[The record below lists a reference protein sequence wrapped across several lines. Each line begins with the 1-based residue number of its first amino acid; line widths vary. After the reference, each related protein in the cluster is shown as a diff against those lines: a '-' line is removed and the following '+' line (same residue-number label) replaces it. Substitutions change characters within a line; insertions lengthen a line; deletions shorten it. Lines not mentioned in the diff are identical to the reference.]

1 MPRSSP
7 DLKHRARAV
16 SRRLGLPSFWRWWAD
31 QLAPLIPHQLRN
43 TVARMRSR
51 PVLAFDAQEAVLL
64 VPKVA
69 NNRLKYKETAR
80 IPLTSDAD
88 ATDTAGRAAIDAL
101 ATGNGGRTGRPRVVV
116 ALAPEQVLR
125 KTIDLPAA
133 VEENLVQVL
142 TYDLDRHTPF
152 KPEEVYFDAS
162 IVGRDPVKKEL
173 RVDWAAA
180 LKSVV
185 GELRRRAEGWGATV
199 VAVTPDRPEGGAQPV
214 RMPLN
219 LLPLAERP
227 NTGAGR
233 GWEIWVPLGLIA
245 GAALIATALPLW
257 QKRGYA
263 IALQQQAMQ
272 QRGQADA
279 SNALREQLDRLTG
292 DYNFALSK
300 KYAFPSA
307 LQSVEDVTKLLP
319 DDTWLTQ
326 LEVKNTAKGKEP
338 KREIVVRGESAN
350 AGRLISL
357 FEDSKLFSEA
367 APRSPTT
374 KIQPGPGE
382 IFDLGAQLKPLPP
395 PAPVQ
400 VAILVGESA
409 VPATPAGSA
418 PSAAP
423 ASTTPASAATSLPTT
438 TPAPAVP
445 PVRSDAPAAAI
456 AAPAAAPPVRS
467 GAPAAAIAAP
477 VPPPPARSNAPA
489 AVIAAPV
496 TPPLVPAAA
505 APDPAT
511 PPEPEN

>member
-1 MPRSSP
+1 MARSSP

-152 KPEEVYFDAS
+152 KPEGVYFDAS

-400 VAILVGESA
+400 VAILVGEPA
-409 VPATPAGSA
+409 VPATPAGPA
-418 PSAAP
+418 PPAAP
-423 ASTTPASAATSLPTT
+423 ASTAPASTPPASTPPASTATSPPTT
-438 TPAPAVP
+438 TPAPRVP

-456 AAPAAAPPVRS
+456 AAP
-467 GAPAAAIAAP
+467 
-477 VPPPPARSNAPA
+477 VPPTPARSAPA
-489 AVIAAPV
+489 AVTAPPV
-496 TPPLVPAAA
+496 TPLPTPGVAV
-505 APDPAT
+505 PDPAT

>member
-1 MPRSSP
+1 
-7 DLKHRARAV
+7 
-16 SRRLGLPSFWRWWAD
+16 LGLPSFWRWWAD

-152 KPEEVYFDAS
+152 QPEEVYFDAS

-180 LKSVV
+180 RKTVV

-233 GWEIWVPLGLIA
+233 GWEIWVPLGLVA
-245 GAALIATALPLW
+245 VAALIATALPLW

-272 QRGQADA
+272 QRAQADA

-400 VAILVGESA
+400 VAILVGEPA
-409 VPATPAGSA
+409 VPATPAGPA
-418 PSAAP
+418 PPAAP
-423 ASTTPASAATSLPTT
+423 ASTAPASTAPASTATSPPTT
-438 TPAPAVP
+438 TPAPRVP

-456 AAPAAAPPVRS
+456 AAP
-467 GAPAAAIAAP
+467 
-477 VPPPPARSNAPA
+477 VPPTPARSAPA
-489 AVIAAPV
+489 AVTAPPV
-496 TPPLVPAAA
+496 TPLPTPGVAV
-505 APDPAT
+505 PDPAT

>member
-142 TYDLDRHTPF
+142 TYDLDRDTPL

-162 IVGRDPVKKEL
+162 IVGRYPVNKEL

-180 LKSVV
+180 RKTVV

-245 GAALIATALPLW
+245 VAALIATALPLW

-272 QRGQADA
+272 QRAQADA

-357 FEDSKLFSEA
+357 FEDSKLFS
-367 APRSPTT
+367 
-374 KIQPGPGE
+374 
-382 IFDLGAQLKPLPP
+382 
-395 PAPVQ
+395 
-400 VAILVGESA
+400 
-409 VPATPAGSA
+409 
-418 PSAAP
+418 
-423 ASTTPASAATSLPTT
+423 
-438 TPAPAVP
+438 
-445 PVRSDAPAAAI
+445 
-456 AAPAAAPPVRS
+456 
-467 GAPAAAIAAP
+467 
-477 VPPPPARSNAPA
+477 
-489 AVIAAPV
+489 
-496 TPPLVPAAA
+496 
-505 APDPAT
+505 
-511 PPEPEN
+511 

>member
-51 PVLAFDAQEAVLL
+51 PVLAFDAQEAILL

-180 LKSVV
+180 RKTVV

-245 GAALIATALPLW
+245 VAALIATALPLW

-272 QRGQADA
+272 QRAQADA

-400 VAILVGESA
+400 VAILVGEPA
-409 VPATPAGSA
+409 VPATPAGPA
-418 PSAAP
+418 PPAAP
-423 ASTTPASAATSLPTT
+423 ASTAPASTAPASTATSPPTT
-438 TPAPAVP
+438 TPAPRVP

-456 AAPAAAPPVRS
+456 AAP
-467 GAPAAAIAAP
+467 
-477 VPPPPARSNAPA
+477 VPPTPARSAPA
-489 AVIAAPV
+489 AVTAPPV
-496 TPPLVPAAA
+496 TPLPTPGVAV
-505 APDPAT
+505 PDPAT